1 MDIEPS
7 RDPGMSPGLH
17 GERRVPEV
25 SARGADLFVRGKG
38 GPIRLLAH
46 FPAAN
51 AERAPLLVLFTAAEA
66 DTDHD
71 LDCLAET
78 VSRRAAA
85 VVLVSTAPHPAAGEV
100 TVGLD
105 AAATILDWAA
115 DHADQLRADADHLV
129 VAGLRAAACLVV
141 SLIAGALPEFRPTVR
156 DLVLINPPR
165 DCLAGPEASAG
176 TATWNCVAPITVVLP
191 SQRSVVDVAGLQE
204 HHAWL
209 SERVIYSDDAA
220 STLIDLV
227 THRRAKVCTT
237 PEDIQPPDRRTTAT

>member
-7 RDPGMSPGLH
+7 RDPAMSPGLH

-46 FPAAN
+46 IPAAN
-51 AERAPLLVLFTAAEA
+51 AERAPLLVLFAAAEA
-66 DTDHD
+66 GTHHD
-71 LDCLAET
+71 LDRLAET

-156 DLVLINPPR
+156 DLVLINPPC
-165 DCLAGPEASAG
+165 DCLAGLEASAG
-176 TATWNCVAPITVVLP
+176 TATWNCVAPTTVVLP

-209 SERVIYSDDAA
+209 SERAIYSDDAA

-227 THRRAKVCTT
+227 THRPAKVCTT
-237 PEDIQPPDRRTTAT
+237 PEEGDSEHSRP

>member
-1 MDIEPS
+1 MDIGPS
-7 RDPGMSPGLH
+7 RDPAMSPGLH
-17 GERRVPEV
+17 GERRVPEA
-25 SARGADLFVRGKG
+25 SARGADLFVRGRG

-46 FPAAN
+46 IPAAN

-66 DTDHD
+66 GTIHD
-71 LDCLAET
+71 LDRLAET

-156 DLVLINPPR
+156 DLVLINPPCE
-165 DCLAGPEASAG
+165 CLAGLEA
-176 TATWNCVAPITVVLP
+176 CVAPITVVLP
-191 SQRSVVDVAGLQE
+191 SQRSVVDVAGLHE

-209 SERVIYSDDAA
+209 SDRVIYSDDSA

-227 THRRAKVCTT
+227 THRPAKVRTT